1 MRKYFEN
8 KWIIL
13 GIIWVS
19 CILITIWNGENT
31 DKSIKLK
38 RTYDELHKNRKF
50 VEANLDQIEKVIEK
64 KELFSQTIESVQFG
78 FISLEN
84 DLQKISD
91 NFSLSKLKIDY
102 NKKTFLNKN
111 AASVQI
117 KLNFY
122 GSLIDTLS
130 YMNTLEKDN
139 PFIRIN
145 NVKAAFDKNLLLPN
159 FELNLTYKYQVSAAQ
174 I

>member
-1 MRKYFEN
+1 MYQALKKKVEPFYQPSLE
-8 KWIIL
+8 
-13 GIIWVS
+13 
-19 CILITIWNGENT
+19 
-31 DKSIKLK
+31 SIQSALKKLESK
-38 RTYDELHKNRKF
+38 GF
-50 VEANLDQIEKVIEK
+50 VTIEKVIEK

-122 GSLIDTLS
+122 GSLMDTLS

>member
-1 MRKYFEN
+1 LKKYFEN
-8 KWIIL
+8 KWII
-13 GIIWVS
+13 ICIVWVS
-19 CILITIWNGENT
+19 CILVTIWNSANA

-38 RTYDELHKNRKF
+38 RTYDELYKNRKF
-50 VEANLDQIEKVIEK
+50 VEANLDKIEKVIEK
-64 KELFSQTIESVQFG
+64 KEIFSQTIESIQFG

-102 NKKTFLNKN
+102 NKKAFLNKN
-111 AASVQI
+111 SASVQI
-117 KLNFY
+117 KLNFS
-122 GSLIDTLS
+122 GSLMDALS
-130 YMNTLEKDN
+130 YMNALEKDN
-139 PFIRIN
+139 TFIRIN
-145 NVKAAFDKNLLLPN
+145 NVKAVFDKNLNQPN

>member
-1 MRKYFEN
+1 MKKYFEN

-19 CILITIWNGENT
+19 CILITIWNSENT

-38 RTYDELHKNRKF
+38 RTYDELQKNRKF
-50 VEANLDQIEKVIEK
+50 VEANLDRIEKVIEK

-91 NFSLSKLKIDY
+91 NFSLSKLK
-102 NKKTFLNKN
+102 
-111 AASVQI
+111 
-117 KLNFY
+117 LNFY
-122 GSLIDTLS
+122 GSLMDSLS